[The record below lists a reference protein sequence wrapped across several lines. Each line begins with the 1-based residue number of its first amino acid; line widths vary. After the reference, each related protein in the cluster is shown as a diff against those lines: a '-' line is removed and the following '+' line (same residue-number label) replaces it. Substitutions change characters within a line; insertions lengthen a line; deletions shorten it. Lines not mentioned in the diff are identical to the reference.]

1 MAGKPAAR
9 LMDSTAHGG
18 MISGPG
24 CPTVM
29 IGKMPAARLTDMHMC
44 PMATPAPAPIP
55 HVGGPISGPGSPT
68 VLIGKMPAA
77 VMGDMAVCVGPPSTI
92 ILGEMTVLIGPGAGG
107 GGGGAAAAAA
117 SAAKAATKGPGG
129 ISAVEVKELAEPTE
143 LHIVDIEFLDAAGK
157 PVNGVPYTMT
167 DPAGEELIG
176 TSNSEGTAHYEGYPD
191 AGSVEIKVKDLC
203 NAEIGADP
211 VKQDEAVT
219 ITCEAPGFEDGPCKV
234 QVMALVNNKDQ
245 HVLETIDASISG
257 EAIEVSWTLTEDH
270 IDMVVSQDDIEVS
283 SLNCFMTAE
292 HLIAVASAVKVTSTY
307 ETTLV
312 DPEENPV
319 ADRNVKV
326 HFATGAIVEATT
338 DGDGNI
344 MLEDVP
350 PGRATV
356 EVLPEEVE

>member
-129 ISAVEVKELAEPTE
+129 ITAMEVKELTEPTE
-143 LHIVDIEFLDAAGK
+143 LHIVDVEFLDAAGK
-157 PVNGVPYTMT
+157 PVNGVPFTMT

-176 TSNSEGTAHYEGYPD
+176 TSNSEGEAHYEGYAE

-203 NAEIGADP
+203 NAEIGSDP
-211 VKQDEAVT
+211 VQQDEAVT

-234 QVMALVNNKDQ
+234 QIMALVNNKDQ
-245 HVLETIDASISG
+245 HVLETIDAEISG
-257 EAIEVSWTLTEDH
+257 EAVEVEWTLTEDH
-270 IDMVVSQDDIEVS
+270 IFDVIGNDDIELS
-283 SLNCFMTAE
+283 GLNAYVIAE
-292 HLIAVASAVKVTSTY
+292 HLIAVAPAVKITAIFTATV
-307 ETTLV
+307 L
-312 DPEENPV
+312 DPKDTPIAE
-319 ADRNVKV
+319 RRVKV
-326 HFATGAIVEATT
+326 HFATGAIVEGTT
-338 DGDGNI
+338 DGDGKI
-344 MLEDVP
+344 ELEDVP
-350 PGRATV
+350 PGQATI
-356 EVLPEEVE
+356 EVLPEEE